1 LATAVGMLRLLVAVP
16 EKIEAVAGRVRE
28 RAPGDREALLL
39 ATVPGLGYYAA
50 LLVLAGI
57 GTSPASRWRGCYRA
71 APGLVPSTYVWWGS
85 NARCHHQAGPSFRL
99 LDAGGGGHASGESAW
114 APAGFYRQLL
124 VGKGAQKV
132 RVAVARSFTKA
143 VFWMLR
149 TGRSYREV
157 EPYLASQGQASSGRY
172 MADK

>member
-1 LATAVGMLRLLVAVP
+1 MLRLLVAVP

-28 RAPGDREALLL
+28 VARRDKQALLL
-39 ATVPGLGYYAA
+39 TTVPGLGYYTA
-50 LLVLAGI
+50 LLARAENKECLPLPDGQAPIELRRAG
-57 GTSPASRWRGCYRA
+57 ALHLR
-71 APGLVPSTYVWWGS
+71 LWWDS
-85 NARCHHQAGPSFRL
+85 NARCHRQAGPSFRL
-99 LDAGGGGHASGESAW
+99 LDAGGGGHAWRGVAW
-114 APAGFYRQLL
+114 APAGFYRRLL
-124 VGKGAQKV
+124 VGKGAQKA